1 MNYFWLIQNYM
12 PHPADIKAYP
22 KLCASHY
29 GVERKVLCQGGKNS
43 LTWKHLFVYV
53 VWLATMEYFEIP
65 LLSTD
70 KRFQFAKSLYNL
82 FLCFV

>member
-12 PHPADIKAYP
+12 PHLADIKAYL
-22 KLCASHY
+22 KLFASHY
-29 GVERKVLCQGGKNS
+29 GVERQVLCQGGKNS

-53 VWLATMEYFEIP
+53 VWLTTIEYFEIP
-65 LLSTD
+65 LLSD
-70 KRFQFAKSLYNL
+70 KRFQFAKSLFSL